1 MTTTVQNHERLL
13 ELASV
18 YRGLS
23 RRELAQELGR
33 DASRLLPA
41 NGNPKLDYLIRLAD
55 VLDWPVN
62 DVADAILHQRND
74 EGPAAGAN
82 GAASSFAELNE
93 AARAAHAAGDY
104 RRMRELAMQM
114 AKYATT
120 PDERALAALRE
131 GGGWDGIGRYTA
143 QLDCLRRGLQEEVES
158 PDLQL
163 LLQANL
169 ANAYY
174 TVWCLLEAR
183 AMSRELIESFGDS
196 VPSTRNARASHA
208 FGHYVLGHASRRLVG
223 REPQKR
229 KLHAEA
235 ARVALARAMSLYT
248 DLAEEFDHEPW
259 RGIANTCRAGVIEV
273 ETDLGTLPAADA
285 LEQIGEGLDLVGD
298 PEDRMVGDWL
308 ESYGWWCIFGCNITL
323 RHLSGKELQRHMA
336 ILTNKGYEIA
346 ERLDNWS
353 MLERLFSLEFI
364 QRQQLNELAGV
375 PVQWM
380 IDNEEVRVIIGTM
393 GRFPSFRSTG
403 WKILETATV
412 AASN

>member
-55 VLDWPVN
+55 VLDWPVG
-62 DVADAILHQRND
+62 DVADAILHHGD
-74 EGPAAGAN
+74 GEEVGTGPNGSAATYE
-82 GAASSFAELNE
+82 ELNE
-93 AARAAHAAGDY
+93 AARAAHAAGAY
-104 RRMRELAMQM
+104 RRMRELAVQM
-114 AKYATT
+114 ARRATT

-131 GGGWDGIGRYTA
+131 AGGWDGIGRYTA
-143 QLDCLRRGLQEEVES
+143 QLDCLRRGLQEEVSS
-158 PDLQL
+158 PDVRL

-183 AMSRELIESFGDS
+183 AMARELIESFADE
-196 VPSTRNARASHA
+196 PPETRSARASYA
-208 FGHYVLGHASRRLVG
+208 FGHYVFGHAARRLAG
-223 REPQKR
+223 RDPQKR
-229 KLHAEA
+229 ERHAE
-235 ARVALARAMSLYT
+235 VARAALERSMTLYT
-248 DLAEEFDHEPW
+248 ELADEFDHEPW
-259 RGIANTCRAGVIEV
+259 RGIANTCRGGIIEA
-273 ETDLGTLPAADA
+273 ETDLGKISAAEA
-285 LEQIGEGLDLVGD
+285 LEQIGAGLDLVGD
-298 PEDRMVGDWL
+298 PGDGMVGDRL
-308 ESYGWWCIFGCNITL
+308 ESFGWWCIFGCNITL
-323 RHLSGKELQRHMA
+323 RHLVGKDLQRHMA

-353 MLERLFSLEFI
+353 MLERLFSLEFV

-412 AASN
+412 AASS